1 MRRTDK
7 GGTVTVR
14 STAIIVAILLLAAAC
29 SSSDDGASDETTT
42 TTAADE
48 STESGATAETTSTTA
63 ATTTSTPT
71 TTAASEPVAPSGE
84 CVVGTWEQRSQEF
97 IEAIADTFVPED
109 DPLLAGATI
118 MFVEGSYQIEMR
130 ADGSMVSVRDSWTM
144 EFSSPEG
151 GLRTTLDGEETGTYA
166 VDGDVL
172 SISLED
178 STVEVSQAFVVD
190 GTVTPAPAGFTQSVT
205 VEGLDGSGTFTCD
218 DEVLAVQVEDGVPAT
233 FDRIG

>member
-1 MRRTDK
+1 VRR
-7 GGTVTVR
+7 
-14 STAIIVAILLLAAAC
+14 TAIIVAILLLAASC

-42 TTAADE
+42 TTAAGE
-48 STESGATAETTSTTA
+48 SSESGAADETTTTTA
-63 ATTTSTPT
+63 ATTTSTST
-71 TTAASEPVAPSGE
+71 TVAEPEPVAASGE

-97 IEAIADTFVPED
+97 IEAIAETFVPED
-109 DPLLAGATI
+109 DPLLADATI
-118 MFVEGSYQIEMR
+118 LFVEGSYQIEMG
-130 ADGSMVSVRDSWTM
+130 ADGSMVGVRDNWTM

-166 VDGDVL
+166 VEGDVL

-178 STVEVSQAFVVD
+178 STVEVSQAFVLD
-190 GTVTPAPAGFTQSVT
+190 GTVTPAPAGFTQSVS

-218 DEVLAVQVEDGVPAT
+218 DEVLAVQVEGGVPAT

>member
-1 MRRTDK
+1 VRR
-7 GGTVTVR
+7 
-14 STAIIVAILLLAAAC
+14 TAIIVAILLLAASC

-42 TTAADE
+42 TTAAGE
-48 STESGATAETTSTTA
+48 SSESGVAAETTTTTAVTTTSTSTTA
-63 ATTTSTPT
+63 AEP
-71 TTAASEPVAPSGE
+71 EPVAAGGE

-97 IEAIADTFVPED
+97 IEAIAKTFVPED
-109 DPLLAGATI
+109 DPLLADATI
-118 MFVEGSYQIEMR
+118 LFVEGSYQIEMG
-130 ADGSMVSVRDSWTM
+130 ADGSMVSVRDNWTM

-178 STVEVSQAFVVD
+178 STVEVSQAFVLD
-190 GTVTPAPAGFTQSVT
+190 GTVTPAPAGFTQSVS

-218 DEVLAVQVEDGVPAT
+218 DEVLAVQVEGGVPAT

>member
-1 MRRTDK
+1 VRR
-7 GGTVTVR
+7 
-14 STAIIVAILLLAAAC
+14 TAIIVAILLLAASC

-42 TTAADE
+42 TTAAGE
-48 STESGATAETTSTTA
+48 SSESGVAAETTTTTAVTTTSTSTTA
-63 ATTTSTPT
+63 AEP
-71 TTAASEPVAPSGE
+71 EPVAAGGE

-97 IEAIADTFVPED
+97 IEAIAETFVPED
-109 DPLLAGATI
+109 DPLLADATI
-118 MFVEGSYQIEMR
+118 LFVEGSYQIEMG
-130 ADGSMVSVRDSWTM
+130 ADGSMVSVRDNWTM

-178 STVEVSQAFVVD
+178 STVEVSQAFVLD
-190 GTVTPAPAGFTQSVT
+190 GTVTPAPAGFTQSVS

-218 DEVLAVQVEDGVPAT
+218 DEVLAVQVEGGVPAT

>member
-1 MRRTDK
+1 M
-7 GGTVTVR
+7 TVR
-14 STAIIVAILLLAAAC
+14 RTAIIVAILLLAAAC
-29 SSSDDGASDETTT
+29 SSSDDGGSDETTT
-42 TTAADE
+42 TAAVGE
-48 STESGATAETTSTTA
+48 SSESGAAAETTSTTA
-63 ATTTSTPT
+63 ATTTSTSTT
-71 TTAASEPVAPSGE
+71 TTAAPEPVAAAGE

-97 IEAIADTFVPED
+97 IEAIADTFVSED

-130 ADGSMVSVRDSWTM
+130 ADGSMVSVRDNWTM

-178 STVEVSQAFVVD
+178 STVEVSQAFVLD
-190 GTVTPAPAGFTQSVT
+190 GTVTPAPSGFNQSVT

-218 DEVLAVQVEDGVPAT
+218 DEVLAVQVEGGVPAT
-233 FDRIG
+233 FDRVG

>member
-1 MRRTDK
+1 M
-7 GGTVTVR
+7 TVR
-14 STAIIVAILLLAAAC
+14 RTAIIVAILLLAASC

-42 TTAADE
+42 TTAAGE
-48 STESGATAETTSTTA
+48 SSESGVAAETTTTTAVTTTSTSTTA
-63 ATTTSTPT
+63 AEP
-71 TTAASEPVAPSGE
+71 EPVAAGGE

-97 IEAIADTFVPED
+97 IEAIAETFVPED
-109 DPLLAGATI
+109 DPLLADATI
-118 MFVEGSYQIEMR
+118 LFVEGSYQIEMG
-130 ADGSMVSVRDSWTM
+130 ADGSMVSVRDNWTM

-178 STVEVSQAFVVD
+178 STVEVSQAFVLD
-190 GTVTPAPAGFTQSVT
+190 GTVTPAPAGFTQSVS

-218 DEVLAVQVEDGVPAT
+218 DEVLAVQVEGGVPAT

>member
-1 MRRTDK
+1 M
-7 GGTVTVR
+7 
-14 STAIIVAILLLAAAC
+14 
-29 SSSDDGASDETTT
+29 
-42 TTAADE
+42 
-48 STESGATAETTSTTA
+48 
-63 ATTTSTPT
+63 
-71 TTAASEPVAPSGE
+71 
-84 CVVGTWEQRSQEF
+84 VGTWEQRSQEF
-97 IEAIADTFVPED
+97 IEAIAETFVSED
-109 DPLLAGATI
+109 DPLLADATI
-118 MFVEGSYQIEMR
+118 MFVEGSYQIEMG
-130 ADGSMVSVRDSWTM
+130 ADGSMVSVRDNWTM

-178 STVEVSQAFVVD
+178 STVEVSQAFVLD

-218 DEVLAVQVEDGVPAT
+218 DEVLAVQVEGGVPAT